1 MAAALND
8 NAITRWM
15 PGILWSETVHRFFS
29 SSIPSM
35 PASPADAEF
44 RAGTPDDAAAVT
56 AVFPH
61 VPFEQR
67 LALGDLC
74 WLAFIGGRLAHQ
86 TWTSST
92 RAFIPQVRYER
103 RLAPDEVYFYDC
115 VTVPD
120 FRGRG
125 LYPAA
130 VALAARRHLPLGR
143 TRAVLGILRN
153 NTPSLRG
160 AAKVGFVPEFDHFF
174 RKCLGLCW
182 QREVRLPPRPISI

>member
-1 MAAALND
+1 MAAARKSESRL
-8 NAITRWM
+8 ARWTRDV
-15 PGILWSETVHRFFS
+15 LWSETVHRFFAA
-29 SSIPSM
+29 PVPAM
-35 PASPADAEF
+35 PDRGADAEI
-44 RAGTPDDAAAVT
+44 RPGTPQDASQIAIA
-56 AVFPH
+56 FPH

-86 TWTSST
+86 TWTSTT

-120 FRGRG
+120 HRGRG
-125 LYPAA
+125 LYPAT
-130 VALAARRHLPLGR
+130 VVFAARRHLPLGR
-143 TRAVLGILRN
+143 TRAVLGVLTDN
-153 NTPSLRG
+153 EPSLRG
-160 AAKVGFVPEFDHFF
+160 VAKAGFVPEFDHVF

-182 QREVRLPPRPISI
+182 QREVRLDGRGA

>member
-1 MAAALND
+1 MATAPGSAGLSRW
-8 NAITRWM
+8 TRD
-15 PGILWSETVHRFFS
+15 LFWSETVHRFFAAP
-29 SSIPSM
+29 IPAM
-35 PASPADAEF
+35 PAFPADAEF
-44 RAGTPDDAAAVT
+44 RGATAADAAAVV

-74 WLAFIGGRLAHQ
+74 WLAFVGGTLAHQ

-92 RAFIPQVRYER
+92 RAFIPQVGYER

-115 VTVPD
+115 VTVPS

-130 VALAARRHLPLGR
+130 VSLAARRHLPLAR
-143 TRAVLGILRN
+143 TRAVLGILRHN
-153 NTPSLRG
+153 EPSLRG
-160 AAKVGFVPEFDHFF
+160 AAKVGFVPEFDHFY
-174 RKCLGLCW
+174 RKCLGLSW
-182 QREVRLPPRPISI
+182 QREVRLENPVR